1 MNVNVNLV
9 KNVAKFSPILKGYD
23 LNEAD
28 IDYVCPREL
37 GIEWGAQQV
46 GCF

>member
-9 KNVAKFSPILKGYD
+9 KNVAKFSPILKGYN

-37 GIEWGAQQV
+37 GIECGAQQV
-46 GCF
+46 GRF